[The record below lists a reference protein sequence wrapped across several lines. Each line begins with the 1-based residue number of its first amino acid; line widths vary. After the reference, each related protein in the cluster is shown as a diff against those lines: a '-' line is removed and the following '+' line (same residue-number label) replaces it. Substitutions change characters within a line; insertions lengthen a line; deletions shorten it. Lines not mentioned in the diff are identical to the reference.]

1 MNGKK
6 ILIIGIILSAIATF
20 IIICYSGVIWLR
32 IQHDK
37 NAERSRILN
46 SIEENGDFLYHV
58 VRLNISGEEI
68 TNLTND
74 TECVESYIRIM
85 GLSEDGKK
93 KEIIIVPHYI
103 DGIEVKE
110 IGRDRS
116 HFLSGTGIW
125 HSDVLKKVYIPFQVV
140 IWERVITN
148 YEKTCPYLEK
158 IIVLENELPTQRYN
172 KINYIYIT
180 SFHHDASDNQLYGI
194 YSKQCTIYCANVS
207 YMYNY
212 NDSPNHGY
220 YWIDDYD
227 YGTHITFIPDN
238 PTREGYI
245 FDGWYKEKECINKWD
260 FETDVLPDIEYI
272 NPGYPEAK
280 YQETILYAKWVK
292 EDHE

>member
-1 MNGKK
+1 MSNKK
-6 ILIIGIILSAIATF
+6 LLKIGIILSAIASNILILF
-20 IIICYSGVIWLR
+20 LGYLLIVSYDMKRSE
-32 IQHDK
+32 K
-37 NAERSRILN
+37 NGLLKMV
-46 SIEENGDFLYHV
+46 EENGNFLYQIV
-58 VRLNISGEEI
+58 QLDDTGQEIKSLKRIS
-68 TNLTND
+68 
-74 TECVESYIRIM
+74 ECVESYIRIL
-85 GLSEDGKK
+85 GLSEEGKK

-110 IGRDRS
+110 IGRRD
-116 HFLSGTGIW
+116 FLDSRGYW
-125 HSDVLKKVYIPFQVV
+125 YSDALKKVYIPFQVV
-140 IWERVITN
+140 IWDVIKSDEM
-148 YEKTCPYLEK
+148 YCPNLEK
-158 IIVLENELPTQRYN
+158 IIIVENELAEQTYYKN
-172 KINYIYIT
+172 DDIYIT
-180 SFHHDASDNQLYGI
+180 SLHHVGFNNFLSTN
-194 YSKQCTIYCANVS
+194 YSNYSIIYCANVS

-292 EDHE
+292 DE